1 MNKSAIP
8 ALIFVIAILFFSKA
22 GAQELFVA
30 TEPASNM
37 AKNSIRLRLS
47 NEAVLETDFKSRT
60 SLGIM
65 YGLNKSLTLN
75 VNAFMA
81 DFYQRKQRI
90 NGYSFYGKYRFLNS
104 DNVQKH
110 FRGAVF
116 AQYSTVKFP
125 IIHDEINL
133 AGENNG
139 LQGGIVFTQ
148 LLHKLALSGS
158 VSYTQSL
165 DKFIPGHEML
175 HDNAHNSIAY
185 TLSSG
190 YLIFPREYTDYKQ
203 INTNVYLE
211 FLGDSHTGSGRN
223 FMDASPAIQFIF
235 NSKIRLDF
243 SKRVQ
248 LWGNM
253 ERRFK
258 NLYQVRVEYNLFNV
272 F

>member
-1 MNKSAIP
+1 MISTFKIACCSF
-8 ALIFVIAILFFSKA
+8 LIAVST
-22 GAQELFVA
+22 GSSSQELFVT

-37 AKNSIRLRLS
+37 PKNSIRIRLT
-47 NEAVLETDFKSRT
+47 NEGVNESDVKSRN
-60 SLGIM
+60 SLGVM
-65 YGLNKSLTLN
+65 YGLSSDLMI
-75 VNAFMA
+75 NANAYMA

-90 NGYSFYGKYRFLNS
+90 SGYSFYAKYRFLNV

-116 AQYSTVKFP
+116 GQYTTVKFP
-125 IIHDEINL
+125 IVHDEINL

-139 LQGGIVFTQ
+139 LQGGVVFTQ
-148 LLHKLALSGS
+148 LMHKLALSGS

-165 DKFIPGHEML
+165 DKFAPGHEMM
-175 HDNAHNSIAY
+175 HDNAHNSFAY

-190 YLIFPREYTDYKQ
+190 YLLFPREYKNYKQ
-203 INTNVYLE
+203 LNTNLYLE
-211 FLGDSHTGSGRN
+211 FMGDSHTESGRN
-223 FMDASPAIQFIF
+223 FMDASPSLQFIIG
-235 NSKIRLDF
+235 SKLRLDL

-258 NLYQVRVEYNLFNV
+258 NLYLARIEYNLFNV